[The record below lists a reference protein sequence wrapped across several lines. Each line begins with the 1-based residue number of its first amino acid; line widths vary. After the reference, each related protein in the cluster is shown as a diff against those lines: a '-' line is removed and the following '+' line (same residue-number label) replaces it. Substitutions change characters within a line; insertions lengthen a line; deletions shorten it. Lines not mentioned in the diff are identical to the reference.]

1 MSRNPFLAP
10 ELYDYL
16 LRTNSREPELL
27 VRLREETAQKFP
39 EKASMQIGP
48 DQGQF
53 MGLLAKMMNAMK
65 TLEIGVFTGYSSL
78 AVTLAT
84 HIESRH
90 FALDVSDEWTAIAR
104 RYWNEAGVLNKIALR
119 IAPAV
124 DTLHQLISAG
134 MSGTFD
140 LAFIDADKA
149 NYDRYYEMSL
159 VLLRAGGLVLIDN
172 TLWSG
177 RVADASVDDAD
188 TKAIRALN
196 EKIGKDS
203 RVEQVLLT
211 VGDGLTMAM
220 KP

>member
-16 LRTNSREPELL
+16 FRTSCREPEVLA
-27 VRLREETAQKFP
+27 RLREETAEKFP
-39 EKASMQIGP
+39 DQARMQIGP
-48 DQGQF
+48 DQAQF
-53 MGLLAKMMNAMK
+53 MSLLAKMLNPMK

-90 FALDVSDEWTAIAR
+90 FALDNNDEWTSIAR
-104 RYWNEAGVLNKIALR
+104 RYWNEGGVLNKIALR

-124 DTLHQLISAG
+124 DSLHRLISAG

-140 LAFIDADKA
+140 FAFIDADKA
-149 NYDRYYEMSL
+149 NYDRYYEMCL
-159 VLLRAGGLVLIDN
+159 VLLRRGGIVLVDN

-177 RVADASVDDAD
+177 RVVDDSVTDVD
-188 TKAIRALN
+188 TKSIRALN

-203 RVEQVLLT
+203 RVEQVQLT
-211 VGDGLTMAM
+211 IGDGLTMAM
-220 KP
+220 KG

>member
-1 MSRNPFLAP
+1 MSRNAFIAP
-10 ELYDYL
+10 EVYEYL
-16 LRTNSREPELL
+16 LRTSSREPEVLA
-27 VRLREETAQKFP
+27 RLREETARKFP
-39 EKASMQIGP
+39 DQAHMQIGP

-53 MGLLAKMMNAMK
+53 MSLLARMMNPMK
-65 TLEIGVFTGYSSL
+65 TLEVGVFTGYSSL
-78 AVTLAT
+78 AITLAT

-90 FALDVSDEWTAIAR
+90 FALDVNDEWTSIAR
-104 RYWNEAGVLNKIALR
+104 HYWNEAGVLNKIALR

-124 DTLHQLISAG
+124 DSLDHLVSAG

-149 NYDRYYEMSL
+149 NYDRYYEMCL
-159 VLLRAGGLVLIDN
+159 VLLRKGGIVLVDN

-177 RVADASVDDAD
+177 KVADASIGDDD

-196 EKIGKDS
+196 EKIGQDE

-211 VGDGLTMAM
+211 IGDGLTMAV
-220 KP
+220 KR